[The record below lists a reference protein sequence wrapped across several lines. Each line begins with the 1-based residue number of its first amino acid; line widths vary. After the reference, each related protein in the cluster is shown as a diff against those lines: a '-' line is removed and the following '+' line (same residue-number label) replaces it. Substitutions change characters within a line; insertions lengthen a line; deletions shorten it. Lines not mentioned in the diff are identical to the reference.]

1 MLMDSENDHIG
12 EPSMSRQT
20 LLRLFLK
27 EKVIVAINLLLIF
40 VVDVND
46 GADDSM
52 KLMTTTMMMMTQPLA
67 SRMADH
73 E

>member
-12 EPSMSRQT
+12 EPLMK
-20 LLRLFLK
+20 LFLM
-27 EKVIVAINLLLIF
+27 EKVTTTINLLFVSTMARMIF
-40 VVDVND
+40 
-46 GADDSM
+46 M
-52 KLMTTTMMMMTQPLA
+52 KVMTTTMMMMTQPWA

>member
-20 LLRLFLK
+20 LLRLFLIK
-27 EKVIVAINLLLIF
+27 KVTVTINLLLMSTMARMIL
-40 VVDVND
+40 
-46 GADDSM
+46 M
-52 KLMTTTMMMMTQPLA
+52 KVMTTTMMMMTQPWA

>member
-1 MLMDSENDHIG
+1 MDSENDHIG
-12 EPSMSRQT
+12 EPCMSRQT

-27 EKVIVAINLLLIF
+27 EKVTVAINLLLIF

-52 KLMTTTMMMMTQPLA
+52 KLMTTTMMMMTQPWA

>member
-1 MLMDSENDHIG
+1 MYVQPDFDEIVFDGKGDSY
-12 EPSMSRQT
+12 
-20 LLRLFLK
+20 
-27 EKVIVAINLLLIF
+27 NLF
-40 VVDVND
+40 VVALSD

-52 KLMTTTMMMMTQPLA
+52 KVMTTTMMMMTQPWA

>member
-12 EPSMSRQT
+12 EPCMSSQT
-20 LLRLFLK
+20 LMRLSLM
-27 EKVIVAINLLLIF
+27 EKVIVTINLLLMSTMARMIL
-40 VVDVND
+40 
-46 GADDSM
+46 M
-52 KLMTTTMMMMTQPLA
+52 KVMPTTMMMMTQPWA